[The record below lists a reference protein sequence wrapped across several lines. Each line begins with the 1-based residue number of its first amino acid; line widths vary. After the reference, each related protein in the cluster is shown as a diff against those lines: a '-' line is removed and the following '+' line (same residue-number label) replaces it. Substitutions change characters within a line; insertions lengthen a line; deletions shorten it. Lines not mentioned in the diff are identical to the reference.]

1 VTIDRAVAEPLAGMA
16 VPVGIRVDAPTG
28 ALAVV
33 GSPSLPVVQVESLT
47 KRFGEVL
54 AVDDL
59 SFVLEPGTITGFL
72 GPNGAGKT
80 TTLRML
86 LGLAAPS
93 AGRAM
98 IFGKPYAQVAHAA
111 LRIGAVLEATDF
123 HPGRSGRDHLRT
135 LGRAVGVPDRRV
147 DEVLRLVELEDA
159 ARRRVKG
166 YSLGMRQ
173 RLGLAGALLGDP
185 ELLVLDEPANGLD
198 PEGILWIRTFMRY
211 LADQGRSVFV
221 SSHLLSELGQV
232 VDQLIVIGRGRL
244 LAAGSLHDVLGT
256 GGRDVVTVVSPDAT
270 RLRELITAAGAEV
283 VVEVAADGVAA
294 EGVATGAPERL
305 EVTGLD
311 AVAVGELAA
320 AHGIVLHELTPHEPS
335 LEDAFLRLTAET
347 QEFRAGEVGP

>member
-1 VTIDRAVAEPLAGMA
+1 MTIGDAIAEPLTGIAG
-16 VPVGIRVDAPTG
+16 PVSTRSDAP
-28 ALAVV
+28 ARARAAV
-33 GSPSLPVVQVESLT
+33 GSSGSSVVQVESLT

-54 AVDDL
+54 AVDNL
-59 SFVLEPGTITGFL
+59 SFALEPGTITGFL

-135 LGRAVGVPDRRV
+135 LGRAVGVPDMRV

-198 PEGILWIRTFMRY
+198 PDGVRWLRDFLHAFASEGRTV
-211 LADQGRSVFV
+211 LV
-221 SSHLLSELGQV
+221 SSHALAEVAQTVDRV
-232 VDQLIVIGRGRL
+232 VIVSHGRL
-244 LAAGSLHDVLGT
+244 VVESSLDELTARVGASVIVRSPQLPQLLEALRSENMIATETNDHALQVHGATREQVGDIAFAAGV
-256 GGRDVVTVVSPDAT
+256 P
-270 RLRELITAAGAEV
+270 
-283 VVEVAADGVAA
+283 
-294 EGVATGAPERL
+294 
-305 EVTGLD
+305 
-311 AVAVGELAA
+311 
-320 AHGIVLHELTPHEPS
+320 LHELAVEGSS
-335 LEDAFLRLTAET
+335 LEEAFLELTSET
-347 QEFRAGEVGP
+347 AS

>member
-1 VTIDRAVAEPLAGMA
+1 MQIEVA
-16 VPVGIRVDAPTG
+16 GI
-28 ALAVV
+28 
-33 GSPSLPVVQVESLT
+33 T
-47 KRFGEVL
+47 KRFGSSV

-59 SFVLEPGTITGFL
+59 SFSVQPGAVTGFV
-72 GPNGAGKT
+72 GPNGAGKST
-80 TTLRML
+80 TMRVMLALDRADAGQATFDGHRYRELRDPMRSVGALLDAKAVHPRRSARNHLRMF
-86 LGLAAPS
+86 AATN
-93 AGRAM
+93 
-98 IFGKPYAQVAHAA
+98 
-111 LRIGAVLEATDF
+111 RI
-123 HPGRSGRDHLRT
+123 
-135 LGRAVGVPDRRV
+135 PDARV
-147 DEVLRLVELEDA
+147 DEVLGLVGLADVA
-159 ARRRVKG
+159 TRRAG
-166 YSLGMRQ
+166 GFSLGMGQ
-173 RLGLAGALLGDP
+173 RLGLALALLGDP
-185 ELLVLDEPANGLD
+185 PVVILDEPANGLD

-270 RLRELITAAGAEV
+270 RLRELIIAAGAEV
-283 VVEVAADGVAA
+283 VVEVAAEGVAA
-294 EGVATGAPERL
+294 EGAATGAPERL